1 MGAHMAQ
8 SSEDPGR
15 TGQAGLEPGVPGW
28 KFRPSQKGGEDVD
41 YGWKGKGSTV
51 HMMTEGEGLPLAFD
65 VTGASVSEVTVG
77 LDVVDRVR
85 VPRARG
91 RPKKRPDSLA
101 ADKSYDSAEFR
112 PELRRRGIR
121 PSVPQRHWPGR
132 KRTGR
137 PPKVYPVST
146 CRWKVERTHGWL
158 DNWRRLVVRYD
169 RHTDVYIAFLTYR
182 LPHDHTVKDF
192 GIGS

>member
-1 MGAHMAQ
+1 
-8 SSEDPGR
+8 
-15 TGQAGLEPGVPGW
+15 
-28 KFRPSQKGGEDVD
+28 
-41 YGWKGKGSTV
+41 
-51 HMMTEGEGLPLAFD
+51 MMTEGEGLPLAFD

-112 PELRRRGIR
+112 RELRRRGIR

-158 DNWRRLVVRYD
+158 DNWLRLVVRYD
-169 RHTDVYIAFLTYR
+169 RHTDVYIAFLTIACFMTT
-182 LPHDHTVKDF
+182 LSKIL
-192 GIGS
+192 G